1 MNASPQV
8 GAPWDSTTFY
18 ELKLDLN
25 GDYVADITWRFTFTQ
40 PDAKGNQHVTVA
52 QLTGADATSRT
63 APGTIITPRN
73 APVGQV
79 LHAPHGI
86 KIFAGKRLDSFFN
99 DINVPLALQAVL
111 IDATPTN
118 PHPNRNPALPLP
130 RYSDFFLNNSVRS
143 VLVEVPAAITGL
155 GQVNCWGTT
164 AIFDQAHPAGVQVQR
179 AGSPVLASGVFLGI
193 HQAINATEP
202 DTDLAGRPANPET
215 DPASGIWGEVRD
227 RVAEVVQARGTFN
240 QGKQGL
246 HPDGLRRVRGR
257 QPAAQRA
264 ALHPGHHARP
274 VDPLGRLQERQGSVR
289 AIIGQLHRGD
299 HQRGVQQQAHP
310 ARGNHRLL
318 PLPRPAAGLTRRA
331 HTPRRPPADANPR
344 PPGRPPPCSAG
355 RRRGGPRL
363 ILRQSIS

>member
-1 MNASPQV
+1 MSHHLDYQPEVDDVSDVYIFPGPSDDDGPRTVIAMNASPQV

-18 ELKLDLN
+18 ELRLDLN

-40 PDAKGNQHVTVA
+40 PDANGNQHVTVA

-79 LHAPHGI
+79 LHARHGI
-86 KIFAGKRLDSFFN
+86 KIFAGKRLESFFN

-143 VLVEVPAAITGL
+143 VLVEVPASITGL

-164 AIFDQAHPAGVQVQR
+164 AVFDQAHPAGVQVQR

-227 RVAEVVQARGTFN
+227 RVAEVVKARGTFN
-240 QGKQGL
+240 QGKQGRPTPTAYGAFAADNL
-246 HPDGLRRVRGR
+246 LPNVLPYTPGTSPVLWTPWDGFRNGRGLFE
-257 QPAAQRA
+257 QSSDNFTEVIINEAFSS
-264 ALHPGHHARP
+264 
-274 VDPLGRLQERQGSVR
+274 RLT
-289 AIIGQLHRGD
+289 
-299 HQRGVQQQAHP
+299 QRGAITDYFP
-310 ARGNHRLL
+310 YLAP
-318 PLPRPAAGLTRRA
+318 PL
-331 HTPRRPPADANPR
+331 D
-344 PPGRPPPCSAG
+344 
-355 RRRGGPRL
+355 
-363 ILRQSIS
+363 

>member
-1 MNASPQV
+1 MSHHLDYQPEVDDVSDVYIFPGPSDDDGPRTVIAMNASPQV

-63 APGTIITPRN
+63 APGTIITPPN

-143 VLVEVPAAITGL
+143 VLVEVPASITGL

-164 AIFDQAHPAGVQVQR
+164 AVFDQAHPAGVQVQR

-202 DTDLAGRPANPET
+202 DTDLTGRPANPET

-240 QGKQGL
+240 TGKQGR
-246 HPDGLRRVRGR
+246 PTPMAYGAF
-257 QPAAQRA
+257 AA
-264 ALHPGHHARP
+264 
-274 VDPLGRLQERQGSVR
+274 D
-289 AIIGQLHRGD
+289 
-299 HQRGVQQQAHP
+299 
-310 ARGNHRLL
+310 NLL
-318 PLPRPAAGLTRRA
+318 PNVLPYTPGTSPVLWTPWDGFRNGRGLFEQSSDNFTEVIINEAFSTRLTQT
-331 HTPRRPPADANPR
+331 TPITDYFPYLAPPLD
-344 PPGRPPPCSAG
+344 
-355 RRRGGPRL
+355 
-363 ILRQSIS
+363 

>member
-1 MNASPQV
+1 MSHHLDYQPEVDDVSDVYIFPGPSDDDGPRTVIAMNASPQV

-40 PDAKGNQHVTVA
+40 PGANGNQHVTVA

-164 AIFDQAHPAGVQVQR
+164 AVFDQAHPAGVQVQR

-240 QGKQGL
+240 RGKQGL
-246 HPDGLRRVRGR
+246 PTPMAYGAF
-257 QPAAQRA
+257 AA
-264 ALHPGHHARP
+264 
-274 VDPLGRLQERQGSVR
+274 DS
-289 AIIGQLHRGD
+289 
-299 HQRGVQQQAHP
+299 
-310 ARGNHRLL
+310 LL
-318 PLPRPAAGLTRRA
+318 PNVLPYTPGTSPVLWTPWDGFRNGRGLFEQSSDNFTEVIINEAFSTRLTQTAAITDYFPYLA
-331 HTPRRPPADANPR
+331 PPLD
-344 PPGRPPPCSAG
+344 
-355 RRRGGPRL
+355 
-363 ILRQSIS
+363 